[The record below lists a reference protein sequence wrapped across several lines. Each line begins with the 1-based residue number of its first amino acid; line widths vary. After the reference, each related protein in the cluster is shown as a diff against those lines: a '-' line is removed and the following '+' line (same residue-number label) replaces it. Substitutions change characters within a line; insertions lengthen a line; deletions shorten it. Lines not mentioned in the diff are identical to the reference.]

1 MPFLPSLILATA
13 VWMHPLHVAYT
24 NIEIDEQQK
33 SIAVTHKMY
42 ANDFTLL
49 FFHLFEKNIIPAD
62 SADFKPA
69 EVDLINH
76 YMKYRFFLVA
86 DSDTLKLD
94 YKGKQLDDEY
104 IWLTFS
110 GKYDSGR
117 MTNLEINDMLLL
129 DLFMDQT
136 NLVIVNHGPI
146 EKGFT
151 FNWDNRQS
159 VLALKE

>member
-1 MPFLPSLILATA
+1 MSFLPSLILTAA

-24 NIEIDEQQK
+24 NIEINEQQK
-33 SIAVTHKMY
+33 SISVTHKMY
-42 ANDFTLL
+42 TNDFTLL
-49 FFHLFEKNIIPAD
+49 FFHLFEKNIIPVD
-62 SADFKPA
+62 SADFRPS
-69 EVDLINH
+69 EIDLINH

-86 DSDTLKLD
+86 DNDTLKLD

-110 GKYDSGR
+110 GKFD
-117 MTNLEINDMLLL
+117 TVPQANLEINDMLLL

-136 NLVIVNHGPI
+136 NLVIVNNGPV
-146 EKGFT
+146 EKGFS